1 MVPGNTFCA
10 SVNPELHFEVRRSQI
25 LRERIRNWGFHSISQ
40 ACDVGYVHL
49 SIKILSYTMVC
60 EQRYKMH
67 EASLFKTP
75 TSVAIN
81 TLQLRGEYM
90 LRGQENT

>member
-1 MVPGNTFCA
+1 MRYAVVKYCA
-10 SVNPELHFEVRRSQI
+10 NAFVIGV
-25 LRERIRNWGFHSISQ
+25 FHSISQ
-40 ACDVGYVHL
+40 ACDVGYMHV